1 MVTEMK
7 KALIDKKEGE
17 TSQIETLTNKD
28 ALQFPLYAGGMLCFL
43 YALIKFFGK
52 ESVNYVIL
60 VYIALG
66 GGTGMKALL
75 LSLTGETLSHFDKKN
90 IIEIKYKFIDL

>member
-1 MVTEMK
+1 MVIEMK
-7 KALIDKKEGE
+7 KGLIDRKEGE
-17 TSQIETLTNKD
+17 ASQVETVTNKD
-28 ALQFPLYAGGMLCFL
+28 AMQFPLYAGGMLCFL
-43 YALIKFFGK
+43 YGIIKIFGK

-60 VYIALG
+60 VYIAVG
-66 GGTGMKALL
+66 GGTGMKSLL